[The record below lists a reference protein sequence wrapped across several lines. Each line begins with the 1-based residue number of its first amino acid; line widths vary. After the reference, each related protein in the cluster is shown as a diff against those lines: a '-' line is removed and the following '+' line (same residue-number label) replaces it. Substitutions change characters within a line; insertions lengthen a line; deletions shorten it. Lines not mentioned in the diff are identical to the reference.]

1 MAQHTLQTIPAE
13 LRNNIYELAFTSDQE
28 GPIEFCKAAP
38 PSNALLLACKQIH
51 NEAVQIYRAAYHRYW
66 STSEF
71 VIDILES
78 DLTDDEKAAIR
89 RIHPQDVERIPSL
102 ILTNHTAAWR
112 LENNGRTEVMTPRF
126 DEDNHELYVVVKTRT
141 RG

>member
-78 DLTDDEKAAIR
+78 DLTDDEKVWGASTRWETMLIEYIGRHTKNPPAR
-89 RIHPQDVERIPSL
+89 CGAHPESDP
-102 ILTNHTAAWR
+102 
-112 LENNGRTEVMTPRF
+112 
-126 DEDNHELYVVVKTRT
+126 DEPHCRMEIGK
-141 RG
+141 